1 MRLPAPGRQFA
12 VAWRAAWLLGGLGL
26 IAVVVLQATRSGLT
40 LAALQVANPVLL
52 LLALLPALVAP
63 VAHAWRWKRMLLV
76 LGQTLPLRS
85 ALGATVAATVASY
98 AVPGYAWA
106 PVKGLVARQAYGV
119 GLMRSAPTLVIE
131 QALDA
136 AMFVVGAGF
145 GFVLAPGLVGGWSL
159 RPPLA
164 ALGIAVLG
172 VIALAALVVTRRRR
186 PPRFSVLRS
195 SGYQLLRSQA
205 LYPWLAGLSLLRW
218 IADLAAFWLV
228 AAALGLRLELGRL
241 LVLANLPALLGMVS
255 PVPGGLGIREGS
267 VLAAGSMLGLSPGT
281 LALVA
286 LLHRTV
292 LLAGLPL
299 ALVVSSRV
307 SRSRP

>member
-1 MRLPAPGRQFA
+1 MKLPAPARELA
-12 VAWRAAWLLGGLGL
+12 VAWRVAWLLGGLGL
-26 IAVVVLQATRSGLT
+26 IAVVVLQVTRSGLA
-40 LAALQVANPVLL
+40 LATLQVANPVLL
-52 LLALLPALVAP
+52 LLALLPASVAP

-85 ALGATVAATVASY
+85 ALGATVAATVANY
-98 AVPGYAWA
+98 AAPGYAWA

-119 GLMRSAPTLVIE
+119 GLLRSAPTLVIE

-136 AMFVVGAGF
+136 AMLVVGAGF

-159 RPPLA
+159 RPPFA
-164 ALGIAVLG
+164 ALGVAVLVG
-172 VIALAALVVTRRRR
+172 AALAALVVGGRRRH
-186 PPRFSVLRS
+186 PRFSVLRS
-195 SGYQLLRSQA
+195 SGYQLLRARS
-205 LYPWLAGLSLLRW
+205 LYPWLASLSLLRW
-218 IADLAAFWLV
+218 VADLASFWLV
-228 AAALGLRLELGRL
+228 AAALGLRLEFGRL
-241 LVLANLPALLGMVS
+241 LVLTNLPALAGMVS

-267 VLAAGSMLGLSPGT
+267 VLAAGSALGLSAGT

-299 ALVVSSRV
+299 ALVVSSLV
-307 SRSRP
+307 SRSRR